1 MCQYDVLKERKKT
14 IKFIQLTVFH
24 TLPPL
29 SILSCTFF
37 RKSLSLH
44 LFESRI
50 VVAYVDSEMRMSGR
64 HLSIHAAL
72 QHKYEEEAVY
82 VGVESR
88 IK

>member
-1 MCQYDVLKERKKT
+1 MD
-14 IKFIQLTVFH
+14 
-24 TLPPL
+24 
-29 SILSCTFF
+29 SCTFF

-72 QHKYEEEAVY
+72 QYEYKETIY
-82 VGVESR
+82 VGVESK